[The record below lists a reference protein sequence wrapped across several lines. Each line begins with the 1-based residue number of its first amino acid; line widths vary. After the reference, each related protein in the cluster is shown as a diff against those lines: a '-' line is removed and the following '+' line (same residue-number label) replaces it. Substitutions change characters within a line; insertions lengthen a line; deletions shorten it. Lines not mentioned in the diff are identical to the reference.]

1 VLGQTGK
8 NFAAGMSGGIAYVL
22 DEDNTLYRRLN
33 RGMVIMEPVAQKHDV
48 AELRELVSR
57 HVEATGSTLGARVLA
72 DFDAYLPKFKRIV
85 PRDYQRM
92 VQAIAQREERGMTH
106 EQAEMDAFVALAAN

>member
-1 VLGQTGK
+1 
-8 NFAAGMSGGIAYVL
+8 
-22 DEDNTLYRRLN
+22 
-33 RGMVIMEPVAQKHDV
+33 MEPVTQKHDV

-57 HVEATGSTLGARVLA
+57 HVEATGSPQGARVLA

-106 EQAEMDAFVALAAN
+106 EQAEMDAFVSLAAN